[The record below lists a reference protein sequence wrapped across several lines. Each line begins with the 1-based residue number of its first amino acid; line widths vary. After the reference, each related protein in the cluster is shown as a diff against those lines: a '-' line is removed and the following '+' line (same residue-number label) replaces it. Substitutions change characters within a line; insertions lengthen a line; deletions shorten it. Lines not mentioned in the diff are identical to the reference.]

1 MASSSTTTKTC
12 CPGRRSWRRPPVAEQ
27 VAGRLALESGAV
39 FEGWL
44 FGADVAESDGEVVF
58 NTCMAG
64 YQEVISDPSYAGQVV
79 VMTHP
84 LIGNYGCRDD
94 TAESYRVHCRA
105 LVVRELSVDAGHARA
120 ERTLDEELRRWDV
133 PGLRGVDTRALTR
146 HLRDHGIGVDDRAG
160 PGRRCTLRSDSHR
173 PGPGGRGGARPA
185 GHRVD
190 RPARPR
196 PRARGRAGGDP

>member
-44 FGADVAESDGEVVF
+44 FGAAVAESNGEVVF

-79 VMTHP
+79 VMTYP

-94 TAESYRVHCRA
+94 TAESARVQCRA
-105 LVVRELSVDAGHARA
+105 LVVRELSADIGHARG
-120 ERTLDEELRRWDV
+120 ERTLDAELQRNGI

-146 HLRDHGIGVDDRAG
+146 HLRDHG
-160 PGRRCTLRSDSHR
+160 TLRGVIAVCSEMSAAEQVAA
-173 PGPGGRGGARPA
+173 AR
-185 GHRVD
+185 
-190 RPARPR
+190 
-196 PRARGRAGGDP
+196 